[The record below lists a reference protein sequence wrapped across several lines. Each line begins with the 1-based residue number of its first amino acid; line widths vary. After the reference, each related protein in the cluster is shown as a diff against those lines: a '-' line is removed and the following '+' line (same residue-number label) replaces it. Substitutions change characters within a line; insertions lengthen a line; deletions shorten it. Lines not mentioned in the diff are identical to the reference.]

1 MIIKRIYWD
10 TVSKTG
16 RRERHEEHSVKSRGY
31 VCAHSNFQPERIKN
45 QMLKIRL
52 MGTVKDIDW
61 FRKLME
67 NHEKIR
73 VMEVSR
79 PYANKGTDRYY
90 RVYCEVEKE
99 ENTGG
104 K

>member
-1 MIIKRIYWD
+1 
-10 TVSKTG
+10 
-16 RRERHEEHSVKSRGY
+16 
-31 VCAHSNFQPERIKN
+31 
-45 QMLKIRL
+45 MLKIRL

-79 PYANKGTDRYY
+79 PYSNKGTDRYY
-90 RVYCEVEKE
+90 RVYCEVEKK

>member
-1 MIIKRIYWD
+1 
-10 TVSKTG
+10 
-16 RRERHEEHSVKSRGY
+16 
-31 VCAHSNFQPERIKN
+31 
-45 QMLKIRL
+45 MLKIRL

-61 FRKLME
+61 FRKIME
-67 NHEKIR
+67 CHEKIR

-79 PYANKGTDRYY
+79 PYNNKGTNKYY

-99 ENTGG
+99 KNTGG